1 MRPVRVVTRA
11 CLLPAGVVR
20 RRRANEGLSCSRRP
34 LRRANRRFAPVDL
47 GSLLRKVAAKDTSFA
62 GPRASASGASPARM
76 RGTVVALVGL
86 VLCLASASAPGA
98 EPEEVFERANSLY
111 VREAYDGAL
120 QLYREIIE
128 DGWEAPGLYYNAA
141 NCHLRMGE
149 MGMALLMYRRAQ
161 RLAPGDDDIKANLTF
176 VRALAEGGALR
187 PEGSRLLNVLLA
199 PHRSLSVDG
208 ATAIVSV
215 SAFVLALFLCLR
227 VLHQR
232 RIRLWSYCAAAAAV
246 VFFGMSTSLG
256 AKLHAVRASTE
267 AVVVARSTDVRSGPG
282 EDFVVQTTLAE
293 GAEVEV
299 KRTGGDWT
307 EISLGPEFAGWVRSG
322 DVEVI

>member
-1 MRPVRVVTRA
+1 MR
-11 CLLPAGVVR
+11 
-20 RRRANEGLSCSRRP
+20 
-34 LRRANRRFAPVDL
+34 
-47 GSLLRKVAAKDTSFA
+47 
-62 GPRASASGASPARM
+62 PARM
-76 RGTVVALVGL
+76 RVSVIALVAL
-86 VLCLASASAPGA
+86 VLCLASASAPAA
-98 EPEEVFERANSLY
+98 EPDDLFERANSLY
-111 VREAYDGAL
+111 AREDYDGAL
-120 QLYREIIE
+120 QLYREIME
-128 DGWEAPGLYYNAA
+128 DGWEAPELYYNAA
-141 NCHLRMGE
+141 NCRLRMGE

-161 RLAPGDDDIKANLTF
+161 RLAPGDDDIKANLAF
-176 VRALAEGGALR
+176 VRSLAEGGAPK
-187 PEGSRLLNVLLA
+187 PEGSRLLNVLLT

-208 ATAIVSV
+208 TTAVVST

-232 RIRLWSYCAAAAAV
+232 RLRLWSYCSVAAAF
-246 VFFGMSTSLG
+246 VFFSMATSL
-256 AKLHAVRASTE
+256 AVKLHDESMSSE

-299 KRTGGDWT
+299 KRAGEQWT